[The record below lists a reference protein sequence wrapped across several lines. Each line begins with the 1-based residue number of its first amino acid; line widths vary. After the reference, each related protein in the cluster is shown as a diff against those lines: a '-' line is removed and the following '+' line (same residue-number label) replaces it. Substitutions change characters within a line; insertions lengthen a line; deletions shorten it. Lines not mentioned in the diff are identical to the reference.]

1 MIAAT
6 AGYAPS
12 ERHKSENTKSSQVD
26 VADLDAMIDCPQL
39 DETVLH

>member
-6 AGYAPS
+6 ARYAPS
-12 ERHKSENTKSSQVD
+12 ERHNLKTQSQVD
-26 VADLDAMIDCPQL
+26 VTDLDPMIYCPQL

>member
-6 AGYAPS
+6 ARYAPS
-12 ERHKSENTKSSQVD
+12 ERHKSQVD

>member
-1 MIAAT
+1 MHHQRDT
-6 AGYAPS
+6 NL
-12 ERHKSENTKSSQVD
+12 KTQSQVD